1 MMSFYGM
8 FQGTGPSGFG
18 YNSTAGEVVEG
29 LDLTGRTYVITGCNS
44 GLGAETMRVL
54 ASRGATVVGAARTQ
68 RKAEDACR
76 GVDGDAIPVVCELS
90 EPDSVRGCVDSV
102 REEVDAID
110 GLICN
115 AGIMA
120 LPELQTKH
128 GLELQFLTN
137 HVGHFILVNGLV
149 DTLADDGRVVMLSST
164 AHERAPDAGIDYDN
178 LDGSNSYDP
187 FTFYGQS
194 KFANLLCAKSLHRQ
208 FQGDDRKA
216 YALHPGVIDTNLAR
230 HMNAA
235 IGVAMKVVGPLV
247 LKSIPQGS
255 ATQTWAAAHP
265 DAAEHSGE
273 YLADC
278 NVAEPR
284 DDAENPELAEQ
295 LWEWSES
302 WTDAH

>member
-1 MMSFYGM
+1 M

-18 YNSTAGEVVEG
+18 YNSTAEEVVEG
-29 LDLTGRTYVITGCNS
+29 LDLSGQTYVITGCNS

-54 ASRGATVVGAARTQ
+54 AGQGATVVGAARTQ
-68 RKAEDACR
+68 RKADDACR
-76 GVDGDAIPVVCELS
+76 GVEGETIPVVCELS
-90 EPDSVRGCVDSV
+90 QPDSVRDCVESV
-102 REEVDAID
+102 RQEVDAID

-164 AHERAPDAGIDYDN
+164 AHERAPEAGIDYDN
-178 LDGSNSYDP
+178 LDGSNGYDP

-194 KFANLLCAKSLHRQ
+194 KFANLLCAKSLHRR
-208 FQGDDRKA
+208 FEGDGRKA
-216 YALHPGVIDTNLAR
+216 YAVHPGVIDTNLAR
-230 HMNAA
+230 HLNAA

-247 LKSIPQGS
+247 LKSIPQGA

-265 DAAEHSGE
+265 DAAAHSGE

-278 NVAEPR
+278 NVDDPR
-284 DDAENPELAEQ
+284 DDAEKRELAEQ
-295 LWEWSES
+295 LWAWSES